1 MSGII
6 DAVKKVAENE
16 FKKVLTT
23 ELGIVTSV
31 FPHSDEGDN
40 DNYECNVKLK
50 DKDLELRRVPMTTQ
64 QMGLSNPLHIGD
76 LVLVTFINGDI
87 NAPVILGRLYNDED
101 RPPLS
106 KQEEVIYKPPYAKNP
121 DLKRFNMILPG
132 ADKENVN
139 IELHDDL
146 LTAQVGKSLVTIK
159 EKGLIE
165 LKTESGGKCT
175 IVMDDKG
182 VRIDTEGEIQI
193 HSKGAMTVEC
203 DSDLTLR
210 AQNIIMESQQSIKL
224 KSGTTLDIKSGAPFN
239 IKSDAVGTVEASG
252 PLTVKSSA
260 ILTVQGSLVKIN

>member
-6 DAVKKVAENE
+6 DSVKKVAENE
-16 FKKVLTT
+16 IKKILTM
-23 ELGIVTSV
+23 ELGVVTSV
-31 FPHSDEGDN
+31 FPHSEEGDN

-50 DKDLELRRVPMTTQ
+50 DKELELRRVPMTTQ
-64 QMGLSNPLHIGD
+64 HIGLSNPLHVGD

-106 KQEEVIYKPPYAKNP
+106 KQEEVIYKPSYSKNP
-121 DLKRFNMILPG
+121 DLKRFNMVLPG
-132 ADKENVN
+132 TDQENVN
-139 IELHDDL
+139 IDLHDDL
-146 LTAQVGKSLVTIK
+146 MTAKVGKSLVTIK
-159 EKGLIE
+159 EAGLIE
-165 LKTESGGKCT
+165 LKTEPGKKC
-175 IVMDDKG
+175 IIIMDDKG
-182 VRIDTEGEIQI
+182 LRIDTEGDIQI

-203 DSDLTLR
+203 DSDLTFK
-210 AQNIIMESQQSIKL
+210 AQNITMESQQAIKL